1 MSEDPKLGFL
11 PASVAIPLGR
21 IQERFAALP
30 RSSRI
35 LAFTTLAAALAL
47 VGYFYL
53 RTSFEPYAVLYNQME
68 KEDAGALV
76 AKLKEMKVPYRLA
89 ADGGTVEVPEA
100 RVHELRLELATLG
113 LPRGGGIGFES
124 FDKTHLGATEFEQKV
139 MFRRALEGELAR
151 TIGSI
156 GAVQS
161 ARVHL
166 VLPEKSVFVSKS
178 EPASASIVVR
188 LRQGRTLG
196 APEVSGVVH
205 VAASSVPGLSAERIT
220 LVTSEGVMLHRPS
233 NKGSEPGADDPENP
247 SQARTLET
255 LLEERARRM
264 LERVTGA
271 GHVDVR
277 VTAEVD
283 TARVE
288 HVEDHY
294 DPTKT
299 ALRSEER
306 NLERDG
312 ADTTVAGV
320 PGAESNLP
328 AGAGAAK
335 PAGTAAD
342 PTTGILRDSHTRNY
356 EVDHVFEKRVATAG
370 SVKRLTVAVLIDG
383 TPKTEGGHT
392 VMVPRTKE
400 EIDRFAALVRSAV
413 GVDEKRGDLVTVDS
427 VAFLDL
433 DAAAAEAMPPPAAA
447 FDWKKYKKQLAI
459 GAGAFVLGTLFF
471 AIRGMRRRK
480 AKAKAALVLSESAET
495 PILEAAILDR
505 DKVDAD
511 GDEIEEATTVPIDYR
526 AEAMERAAKDPA
538 TAALVLRAWL
548 GTAEA
553 ENTTS
558 VPVQTALAS

>member
-11 PASVAIPLGR
+11 PASVAVPLGR
-21 IQERFAALP
+21 IKERFAALP

-76 AKLKEMKVPYRLA
+76 AKLKELKVPYRLA
-89 ADGGTVEVPEA
+89 ADGSTVEVPEA

-188 LRQGRTLG
+188 LRAGRTLG

-205 VAASSVPGLSAERIT
+205 VAASSVPGLAAERIT

-233 NKGSEPGADDPENP
+233 NKGAEPGAGDPENP
-247 SQARTLET
+247 SQARTLEA
-255 LLEERARRM
+255 LLEERARHM

-294 DPTKT
+294 DPTKST
-299 ALRSEER
+299 LRSEER

-312 ADTTVAGV
+312 SDTTVAGV

-335 PAGTAAD
+335 PAGTAD
-342 PTTGILRDSHTRNY
+342 PTAGILRDSHTRNY

-413 GVDEKRGDLVTVDS
+413 GADEKRGDLVTVDS

-433 DAAAAEAMPPPAAA
+433 DAAAAEAMPQPTAG
-447 FDWKKYKKQLAI
+447 FDWKKYKKQLGI
-459 GAGAFVLGTLFF
+459 GAGVFVLGTLFF
-471 AIRGMRRRK
+471 VIRGMRRRK
-480 AKAKAALVLSESAET
+480 AQAALALPESTET
-495 PILEAAILDR
+495 PVLEPAILDP

-511 GDEIEEATTVPIDYR
+511 GVEIEEATTVPMDYR

-553 ENTTS
+553 ENTPS

>member
-1 MSEDPKLGFL
+1 MSDDPKPGLL
-11 PASVAIPLGR
+11 PASIAVPLGR
-21 IQERFAALP
+21 LKERFAALP

-35 LAFTTLAAALAL
+35 LAVTTLAAALAL
-47 VGYFYL
+47 IGYFYL

-89 ADGGTVEVPEA
+89 ADGSTVEVPEA

-139 MFRRALEGELAR
+139 MFRRALEGELSR

-188 LRQGRTLG
+188 LRPGRTLG

-205 VAASSVPGLSAERIT
+205 VAASSVPGLAAERIT

-233 NKGSEPGADDPENP
+233 NKGLEPGAEDPENP

-294 DPTKT
+294 DPTKST
-299 ALRSEER
+299 LRSEER

-312 ADTTVAGV
+312 SGDTSVAGV

-335 PAGTAAD
+335 PAGTAD

-356 EVDHVFEKRVATAG
+356 EVDHVFEKRIATAG

-392 VMVPRTKE
+392 VMIPRTKE
-400 EIDRFAALVRSAV
+400 EIDRFAALVKSAV
-413 GVDEKRGDLVTVDS
+413 GADEKRGDMVTVDS

-433 DAAAAEAMPPPAAA
+433 DAAAAEAMPPPAAGL
-447 FDWKKYKKQLAI
+447 DWKKYKKQLGI
-459 GAGAFVLGTLFF
+459 GAAVFVLGTLFF
-471 AIRGMRRRK
+471 VIRGIRRRK
-480 AKAKAALVLSESAET
+480 AQAALALPESTESPVLEPAVLDPEKLDAEG
-495 PILEAAILDR
+495 A
-505 DKVDAD
+505 
-511 GDEIEEATTVPIDYR
+511 EIEEATTVPMDYR
-526 AEAMERAAKDPA
+526 AEAMDRAAKDPA

-553 ENTTS
+553 ENTPS

>member
-11 PASVAIPLGR
+11 PASVAVPLGR
-21 IQERFAALP
+21 IKERFAALP

-76 AKLKEMKVPYRLA
+76 AKLKELKVPYRLA
-89 ADGGTVEVPEA
+89 ADGSTVEVPEA

-188 LRQGRTLG
+188 LRAGRTLG

-205 VAASSVPGLSAERIT
+205 VAASSVPGLAAERIT

-233 NKGSEPGADDPENP
+233 NKGAEPGGDDPENP

-255 LLEERARRM
+255 LLEERARHM

-294 DPTKT
+294 DPTKST
-299 ALRSEER
+299 LRSEER

-312 ADTTVAGV
+312 SDTSVAGV

-335 PAGTAAD
+335 PAGTAD

-413 GVDEKRGDLVTVDS
+413 GADEKRGDLVTVDS

-433 DAAAAEAMPPPAAA
+433 DAAAAEAMPQPTAGL
-447 FDWKKYKKQLAI
+447 DWKKYKKQIGI
-459 GAGAFVLGTLFF
+459 GAGVFVLGTLFF
-471 AIRGMRRRK
+471 VIRGMRRRK
-480 AKAKAALVLSESAET
+480 AKAALALPESTET
-495 PILEAAILDR
+495 PVLEPAIVDP

-511 GDEIEEATTVPIDYR
+511 GVEIEEATTVPMDYR

-553 ENTTS
+553 ENTPS